1 MNIEKIT
8 SPFTLVLFGASG
20 DLAQLML
27 FPGLYEL
34 AEQKRFPGDFHIL
47 GFARTAKSDEEFRK
61 EFADSVRRKYGDRT
75 DETIL
80 DELITHVSY
89 FTGDY
94 ANVTSFLELRKKLDA
109 LHGEGPQTVVA
120 YFSVPPSAFKP
131 IVANLASTRASKDDD
146 IRLVLEKPFGSD
158 LASSEDLIYFTL
170 NHFKEEQLFLLDHY
184 LGKSAVRSLVNLRRH
199 NRVFDLL
206 IEGEQIDNIQISG
219 LEGFG
224 IKERVG
230 YFDQVGMIRD
240 YVQSHMLQMIAITA
254 MNLPVSESAA
264 AFQREKNSILSAL
277 CFDPKVENAVLGQ
290 YASYRGADPKVA
302 TSTTE
307 TFVALKLGIDRENWF
322 NVPIYLRTGKA
333 VEAKRT
339 YIAVEFK
346 KLAFQDP
353 TDPPNRLIVELH
365 PQERVSLTLY
375 GDKRRK
381 DVLPLPRGAGAPES
395 NEGATAGSL
404 ALSDSLACMGDDC
417 LPPHALF
424 LLDVF
429 LGRRNFF
436 LSFPEVVAAWKLTEK
451 ILSFTRSGKVHL
463 ETYPDGSTGPRAA
476 TDMIERDGR
485 KWFEL

>member
-8 SPFTLVLFGASG
+8 SPFTLVIFGASG

-34 AEQKRFPGDFHIL
+34 AEQSRFPKDFHII

-61 EFADSVRRKYGDRT
+61 EFAESVRRRYGDRT

-80 DELITHVSY
+80 DELVTHVSY

-94 ANVTSFLELRKKLDA
+94 ANVMSFMELRKRLDA

-131 IVANLASTRASKDDD
+131 IVANLASTRRSKEDD

-170 NHFKEEQLFLLDHY
+170 GHFKEESLFLLDHY

-254 MNLPVSESAA
+254 MNLPVSESASS
-264 AFQREKNSILSAL
+264 FQREKNSILSAL
-277 CFDPKVENAVLGQ
+277 CFEPKVENAVLGQ
-290 YASYRGADPKVA
+290 YASYRRADPKVA
-302 TSTTE
+302 ESVTE
-307 TFVALKLGIDRENWF
+307 TFVALKLGIDREGWF

-365 PQERVSLTLY
+365 PQERVSLMLY
-375 GDKRRK
+375 GDRENHV
-381 DVLPLPRGAGAPES
+381 D
-395 NEGATAGSL
+395 GSAL

-451 ILSFTRSGKVHL
+451 ILSFTHSGSVEL
-463 ETYPDGSTGPRAA
+463 ETYPDGSTGPIGA
-476 TDMIERDGR
+476 TKLIERDGR